1 MINKIIAVLD
11 EECIKIYSNKN
22 LELIQTLEGRFD
34 KMILNNK
41 KDEIIAKLD
50 LSNYAIFINIS
61 SLNGKKYFFANS
73 NGKKLGIETSDG
85 KIIMN
90 GSYEIYIYSKY
101 KDIYI
106 LEKILNLEN
115 PLNIYQFDTYS
126 IFIKAGKQSEDLYQ
140 YSLNDYNLIKYKANI
155 NAELVKINNDIII
168 SYRSDHF
175 NNSFLN
181 LLNYKTLETK
191 YSFKIQGTIRTIK
204 SIENKTIMIGTD
216 EKLYLLYL
224 ANNNIIILD
233 KLFEER
239 DYSYID
245 YINFIDEDTIIFGS
259 YLFGKIYHLQ
269 KSK

>member
-115 PLNIYQFDTYS
+115 PLNIY
-126 IFIKAGKQSEDLYQ
+126 
-140 YSLNDYNLIKYKANI
+140 
-155 NAELVKINNDIII
+155 
-168 SYRSDHF
+168 
-175 NNSFLN
+175 
-181 LLNYKTLETK
+181 
-191 YSFKIQGTIRTIK
+191 
-204 SIENKTIMIGTD
+204 
-216 EKLYLLYL
+216 
-224 ANNNIIILD
+224 
-233 KLFEER
+233 
-239 DYSYID
+239 
-245 YINFIDEDTIIFGS
+245 
-259 YLFGKIYHLQ
+259 
-269 KSK
+269 